1 MERKR
6 KDRYRKP
13 NMCNLRGRTGR
24 AVMEAIRSMEEPDF
38 TDLIRESDECE
49 KKILESRQNVIL
61 KEDKC
66 ENQFFLD
73 TMQGLLEAVSIKEMK
88 SQQYEIEY
96 ISTQDVQ
103 LNLITEL
110 FNKNLL
116 SIEQFKIL
124 EERIKKQNG

>member
-1 MERKR
+1 MKKCEIK
-6 KDRYRKP
+6 YIKP
-13 NMCNLRGRTGR
+13 NMCNLHGRTGR

-49 KKILESRQNVIL
+49 KKILASRQNVVS
-61 KEDKC
+61 KDYEC

-73 TMQGLLEAVSIKEMK
+73 TMQGLIEAVSIEKMK
-88 SQQYEIEY
+88 LQQHENGC

-103 LNLITEL
+103 LNSINEL
-110 FNKNLL
+110 FNKKLL
-116 SIEQFKIL
+116 STEQFKIL